1 VQLVTGALFDD
12 GHGYVIGRI
21 EVECRAEVGAACERL
36 VDAYHSRLDVFEVVP
51 CEPCEDGGCRRLL
64 VGVQCTAADARHVW
78 ELLEERLRSE
88 QDLSLSGRRP
98 AALHG

>member
-1 VQLVTGALFDD
+1 MQLVTGALFED

-21 EVECRAEVGAACERL
+21 EVECRADVGAACARL

-51 CEPCEDGGCRRLL
+51 GEHCDDGGDRRLL
-64 VGVQCTAADARHVW
+64 VGVQCAAADARHVW
-78 ELLEERLRSE
+78 ELLEERLRTE
-88 QDLSLSGRRP
+88 LGLSLSGQRP